1 MLNNCIWTLLN
12 AIYKFSGCC
21 SSNYSSVA
29 DKSSGMK
36 SCGCGSRTVY
46 SERRQLDCCLYVLH
60 QLPVNEQEIPEMHA
74 SKILETHDNVQCTR
88 RTPCRQ
94 LSLLIKVNC
103 RMTAER
109 NFTLATILFCNFM
122 ELQGHLFHYIISS
135 RASGNIRYYSQQPA
149 AQENTTFNSFEK
161 CLHHS
166 LAHIAV
172 WLWIV
177 C

>member
-1 MLNNCIWTLLN
+1 MNFVFNG
-12 AIYKFSGCC
+12 IYKFSGCC

-172 WLWIV
+172 WL
-177 C
+177 